1 MSGLAPYVVAFFVYV
16 GIGVAVPDFLYSSV
30 VAAAFLVVV
39 VWAIPE
45 GLRRLRARAGR
56 SA

>member
-1 MSGLAPYVVAFFVYV
+1 MRGLVPYLVAFVVYV

-30 VAAAFLVVV
+30 VAATFLVVA

-45 GLRRLRARAGR
+45 GIRRLRARAG
-56 SA
+56 S